1 MFFFPLRVITAVYFV
16 FLFLDLFIIDIEIPY
31 STDKVSLDKQKK
43 TAMFSTVSLRKG
55 KIDIVKASV

>member
-43 TAMFSTVSLRKG
+43 RRNVFHRFAEKG
-55 KIDIVKASV
+55 